1 MVSGLGGDATC
12 GLRDVE
18 RETEREQAR
27 PTELAEETNK
37 KSQYL
42 FSADPNLY
50 NNRENHTEKAET
62 EAQPYAE
69 TIPS

>member
-1 MVSGLGGDATC
+1 MGSSASSGLGGDTTC

-18 RETEREQAR
+18 RDTEPEQAR
-27 PTELAEETNK
+27 PTEETNK

-50 NNRENHTEKAET
+50 KFNNENF
-62 EAQPYAE
+62 
-69 TIPS
+69 